1 MAVMFAVLYG
11 YLAERAPDPLE
22 LPMFAVKVVRQR
34 YQAPADLLRLL
45 DEFKRMVNICVAV
58 GMQENVSSLKTL
70 SLRSYRHLSRDILG
84 YYRLGAI
91 STATRIL
98 RNHRSVRRKNP
109 RTRSVC

>member
-1 MAVMFAVLYG
+1 
-11 YLAERAPDPLE
+11 
-22 LPMFAVKVVRQR
+22 MFAVKVVRQR

-109 RTRSVC
+109 RTRFPYARKLMLTETGVTGLSERQTPR